1 LVARRII
8 DRLRDKIRAGEYV
21 VPFHAANEL
30 DDDEISIFD
39 VENLILTGE
48 IVERQRDAHTWERKY
63 VIRGETLDGEAA
75 CSVVKIS
82 PTGTVVIITAWVEA
96 GGHAM

>member
-1 LVARRII
+1 VARRII
-8 DRLRDKIRAGEYV
+8 ARLRDKFRAGEYV
-21 VPFHAANEL
+21 VPFHAASEL
-30 DDDEISIFD
+30 DDDGISIFD

-48 IVERQRDAHTWERKY
+48 IVERQRDAQTWERNY
-63 VIRGETLDGEAA
+63 VIRRETLDGEAA

-82 PTGTVVIITAWVEA
+82 PTRTVVIITAWVEA